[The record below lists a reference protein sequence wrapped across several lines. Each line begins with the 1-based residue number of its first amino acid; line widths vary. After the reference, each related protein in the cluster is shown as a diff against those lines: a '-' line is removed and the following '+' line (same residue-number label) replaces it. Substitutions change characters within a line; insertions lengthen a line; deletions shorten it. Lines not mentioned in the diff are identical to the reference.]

1 MKRIALTLVALILSS
16 LALSCSSSS
25 SPSTSS
31 TGSTSSSGSS
41 GSSSSTSTGSKGA
54 TSGLTF
60 RAFIS
65 QDVQLPTSPTFPA
78 GVTPGLFIV
87 DATQDIRSTVVIN
100 TNNTAGRMILA
111 PNKSITLVLGTEDN
125 IVSVINNQQESQ
137 SGTITLPAYSES
149 IAISPNGA
157 TGYAAVSNAPV
168 PGLAPGAI
176 YVLNLAASTPA
187 ISTILPL
194 PAAHYVF
201 SSHNGNRLLVFSDN
215 SDAATVVYTGN
226 IGTAQ
231 TITSEI
237 AGFDHPLYAFF
248 STDDSTAW
256 VLNCGPQCGGKEASI
271 QEVDLNT
278 NSLSGAPIPV
288 AAVSVGLLQGTTLYV
303 AGTPPTSPANS
314 CAGAN
319 TAATTCGRLSIVD
332 LNAKTVTGTAVITDG
347 YHIRLSL
354 SDNGQLFI
362 GSRNC
367 TNISISG
374 GETRGCLSIY
384 NTLNGNVVVPPQ
396 NGDATGIQAIAK
408 RNICYVVQNNQ
419 FFIYD
424 TTIDA
429 LRPIVDQIPF
439 SGQLIDVITPDY

>member
-1 MKRIALTLVALILSS
+1 MKRIDLTLVALVLSS
-16 LALSCSSSS
+16 LALSCSSYK

-31 TGSTSSSGSS
+31 TGSTTSGS
-41 GSSSSTSTGSKGA
+41 GSSSSTSTSSKGA

-65 QDVQLPTSPTFPA
+65 QDVQLPVSPTFPA

-87 DATQDIRSTVVIN
+87 DATQDVRSTVVIN

-111 PNKSITLVLGTEDN
+111 PNKSVTLVLGTEDN
-125 IVSVINNQQESQ
+125 IVSVVNNQQESVT
-137 SGTITLPAYSES
+137 GAIPLPAFSES
-149 IAISPNGA
+149 IALSPNGA
-157 TGYAAVSNAPV
+157 VGYAAVSNAPM
-168 PGLAPGAI
+168 PGQAPGAI
-176 YVLNLAASTPA
+176 EVLNLSASTPA
-187 ISTILPL
+187 ISATLSL
-194 PAAHYVF
+194 PAAHYVV

-215 SDAATVVYTGN
+215 SDTATLVYPSN
-226 IGTAQ
+226 IGTVQ
-231 TITSEI
+231 TITTGI
-237 AGFDHPLYAFF
+237 GGFDRPLYAFF
-248 STDDSTAW
+248 SADDSTAW
-256 VLNCGPQCGGKEASI
+256 VLNCGPECGGNEASI

-278 NSLSGAPIPV
+278 NTLAGAPIPV
-288 AAVSVGLLQGTTLYV
+288 AAASVGLLQGTTLYV
-303 AGTPPTSPANS
+303 AGTPPTAPANS

-332 LNAKTVTGTAVITDG
+332 VNAKKVIGSAIITDG
-347 YHIRLSL
+347 YHARLSL

-384 NTLNGNVVVPPQ
+384 NTLNGNLVVPPQ

-429 LRPIVDQIPF
+429 LRPGIDQIPF
-439 SGQLIDVITPDY
+439 AGQLIDVITPDF